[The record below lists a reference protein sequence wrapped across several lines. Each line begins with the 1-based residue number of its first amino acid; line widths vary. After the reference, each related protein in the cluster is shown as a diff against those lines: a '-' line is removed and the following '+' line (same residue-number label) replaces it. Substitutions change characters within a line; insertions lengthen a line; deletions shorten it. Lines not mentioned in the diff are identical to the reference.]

1 MPLTL
6 ITGPANAGKAGRVL
20 DAYRAARHREPLLV
34 VPTLSAVAHYQR
46 ELAADGV
53 AFGGT
58 VVRCAWLVRE
68 IARRTGGVASLLG
81 PMQRDRMVAAA
92 VAGTRLDALAA
103 SARSPGFARAA
114 GELFGELER
123 GLVTPAALAAAAP
136 GRQGAEVAS
145 LYAAY
150 EDALAAAAVVDTD
163 LFAWRALD
171 ALRARPQD
179 WAGRPAFLYG
189 FDDFTGVELAVLATL
204 ARDANAEVT
213 VALTF
218 EAGRTAFAG
227 RRRTHERLL
236 ALADEHVE
244 CPARDEHYAPD
255 SRAALHHL
263 ERNLFELGAARQP
276 PPAAVRVL
284 EAGGARAELELV
296 AAEALEALAAGVAPE
311 QVAIVF
317 RTPQATA
324 ALAEQVLADYGVPFE
339 LRRRGRPSP
348 PPLGRGGPA

>member
-1 MPLTL
+1 MSLTL

-20 DAYRAARHREPLLV
+20 DAYRASLHRAPLLV
-34 VPTLSAVAHYQR
+34 VPTPS
-46 ELAADGV
+46 
-53 AFGGT
+53 
-58 VVRCAWLVRE
+58 
-68 IARRTGGVASLLG
+68 
-81 PMQRDRMVAAA
+81 AAA
-92 VAGTRLDALAA
+92 HH
-103 SARSPGFARAA
+103 
-114 GELFGELER
+114 
-123 GLVTPAALAAAAP
+123 
-136 GRQGAEVAS
+136 
-145 LYAAY
+145 
-150 EDALAAAAVVDTD
+150 DALAAASVVDAD

-204 ARDANAEVT
+204 AGDANAEVT

-244 CPARDEHYAPD
+244 CPAREEHYAPD

-276 PPAAVRVL
+276 PPAAVR
-284 EAGGARAELELV
+284 
-296 AAEALEALAAGVAPE
+296 
-311 QVAIVF
+311 
-317 RTPQATA
+317 
-324 ALAEQVLADYGVPFE
+324 
-339 LRRRGRPSP
+339 
-348 PPLGRGGPA
+348 